1 MYATDEP
8 DESDILRRLRAT
20 PGIIELL
27 GEASNSGLGL
37 QKQLRAE
44 FPSDVVRAALTLV
57 DLRRKAA
64 GRFSR
69 ADQMWFDPTGLE
81 QATAEPVALHKAK
94 RFTGRVH
101 DFCCGIGSD
110 MIAMARS
117 GCQVTGVDL
126 DPATCLRAEWN
137 AECYEV
143 VEQVSVV
150 AADVLHYPAQS
161 GLLHVDPDRR
171 PGPGRRVLKV
181 EECVP
186 GLGDLLHMMRAFSGG
201 AIKLSPASNFGGK
214 FPGCEVELISLQGE
228 CKEATIWFG
237 DLRGESEFRATVL
250 PAGETLAADPLSAW
264 TNVGP
269 LGRWLYDPDP
279 SIVRAGLVDV
289 LAERLGLHRLDDA
302 EEYLTG
308 DELVESPFVA
318 PFEVV
323 EDLPNNPKEIRR
335 AVRQGDYGQ
344 AEIKCRH
351 VPVKAEEIRR
361 KLPLNGSKPVS
372 LIYTRQGGRT
382 RVVLCHRPQRRP

>member
-1 MYATDEP
+1 MYPTDEP
-8 DESDILRRLRAT
+8 DESDVLRRLRDA
-20 PGIIELL
+20 PRILELL
-27 GEASNSGLGL
+27 QEATATGLSL

-44 FPSDVVRAALTLV
+44 FPADVVRAALSLV
-57 DLRRKAA
+57 ELRRKAV

-69 ADQMWFDPTGLE
+69 ADRMWFDPTGLE
-81 QATAEPVALHKAK
+81 QATAEPVALHKAQ
-94 RFTGRVH
+94 RFNGRVH

-117 GCQVTGVDL
+117 GCEVTGVDL
-126 DPATCLRAEWN
+126 NPATCLRAEWN

-143 VEQVSVV
+143 SDRVSVV
-150 AADVLHYPAQS
+150 AADVLHYPAQT

-171 PGPGRRVLKV
+171 AGPGRRVLKV

-214 FPGCEVELISLQGE
+214 FPGCEIELISLGGE

-237 DLRGESEFRATVL
+237 ELRGEFEYRATVL
-250 PAGETLAADPLSAW
+250 PSGETLAADPLAAW

-279 SIVRAGLVDV
+279 AIVRAGLVDV
-289 LAERLGLHRLDDA
+289 LAERLGLRRLDDA
-302 EEYLTG
+302 EEYLTS
-308 DELVESPFVA
+308 DELVTSPFVS

-323 EDLPNNPKEIRR
+323 EDFPNNPKEIRR
-335 AVRQGDYGQ
+335 AVRLGDYGQ

-351 VPVKAEEIRR
+351 VPVKAEEVRR
-361 KLPLNGSKPVS
+361 KLTLNGSKPVS
-372 LIYTRQGGRT
+372 LIYTRQSGKT
-382 RVVLCHRPQRRP
+382 RVVLCHRPQR